1 MKSQPNRTNRLA
13 QHFFTFQLGA
23 GELNLEETQLT
34 KGLHWA
40 MLRILI
46 PATAWWPY
54 ELSWSCQTMSSNLH
68 GFHGRIAMDSSLD
81 RCINSCYPRLV
92 VPWNCERILKIT
104 IIIEQW
110 EHYFRKRTFNNI
122 QTKQV
127 YVNYFETFRCCPRKT
142 LGTFDAKVLLTSTH
156 RLPMIRPPDHRRV
169 EVRPL
174 ASRPWDSMLPCQEWA
189 LGKPWTNSYNLVWV
203 YFETKDKKLRTSTG
217 LYLRCTSTS
226 RSSFAFTA
234 RHPNSSI

>member
-1 MKSQPNRTNRLA
+1 
-13 QHFFTFQLGA
+13 
-23 GELNLEETQLT
+23 
-34 KGLHWA
+34 
-40 MLRILI
+40 
-46 PATAWWPY
+46 
-54 ELSWSCQTMSSNLH
+54 
-68 GFHGRIAMDSSLD
+68 MDSSLD

-156 RLPMIRPPDHRRV
+156 RLPMIRPPDHPRV

-174 ASRPWDSMLPCQEWA
+174 ASRPWDSMLLCQEWA
-189 LGKPWTNSYNLVWV
+189 LGKNTLRNLEQNHIIR
-203 YFETKDKKLRTSTG
+203 FETILKPRIRNYVQVYT
-217 LYLRCTSTS
+217 
-226 RSSFAFTA
+226 
-234 RHPNSSI
+234 